1 MEEKEIIVKDELD
14 ITNKDFYQA
23 LLEDCQAIIVER
35 GFRAR
40 MEVVEGK
47 WDIGKRIY
55 EDNNQMNRH
64 QIYGARIIEN
74 LSRDLGV
81 STSSLFSCVQFFK
94 KFPVEDFDEVVYR
107 LPGGKEASWSKVLN
121 ELLGG
126 NKETVRRGKSSYKL
140 EDVCEVT
147 RIWLQDDMGITDY
160 QEIEHAVNNLKEL
173 IIKYK
178 VQK

>member
-1 MEEKEIIVKDELD
+1 MQEIIVRDESE
-14 ITNKDFYQA
+14 ITNKDFYQS

-55 EDNNQMNRH
+55 EENSQMNR
-64 QIYGARIIEN
+64 QKIYGERIIEN

-81 STSSLFSCVQFFK
+81 SNSSLSACVQFFK
-94 KFPVEDFDEVVYR
+94 KFEVDDFEEVISR
-107 LPGGKEASWSKVLN
+107 LPGGKETSWTKIVY

-126 NKETVRRGKSSYKL
+126 NKEKVIRGKRSYKL
-140 EDVCEVT
+140 EDVCEVA
-147 RIWLQDDMGITDY
+147 RVWLQDDMGITDQ
-160 QEIEHAVNNLKEL
+160 QEIEHSVNNLKEL

-178 VQK
+178 VIT